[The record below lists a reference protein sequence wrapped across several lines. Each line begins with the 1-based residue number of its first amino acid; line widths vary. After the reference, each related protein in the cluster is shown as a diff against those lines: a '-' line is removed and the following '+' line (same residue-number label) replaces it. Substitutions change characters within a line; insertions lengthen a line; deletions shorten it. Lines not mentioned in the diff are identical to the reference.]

1 MNCLQGKDSN
11 GQIRFWLKKTQKYC
25 TVDQVVGSVLLA
37 VEKIRKKRCT
47 VQQAAAHPLAVY
59 CSERNDL

>member
-1 MNCLQGKDSN
+1 M
-11 GQIRFWLKKTQKYC
+11 KKTQKYC

-37 VEKIRKKRCT
+37 VEKIPKKRRT
-47 VQQAAAHPLAVY
+47 VQQAGAHPLALAVY